1 MEYDELLKR
10 AYENLPKKTL
20 EHERFEV
27 PQADVLIQGN
37 KTVIRNFTSI
47 CEKLNRDPKHLS
59 KYLFKELA
67 TSGLIEGQRLILNSK
82 FAEKTINSKI
92 NEYVKDFVL
101 CKQCNR
107 PDTKIVE
114 YERGIFMMVC
124 EACGAR
130 SPVPKI

>member
-107 PDTKIVE
+107 PDTKSVE

>member
-47 CEKLNRDPKHLS
+47 CEKLGLLGPARRKLGNRNPFVVS
-59 KYLFKELA
+59 LA
-67 TSGLIEGQRLILNSK
+67 GSVKRS
-82 FAEKTINSKI
+82 FSIN
-92 NEYVKDFVL
+92 
-101 CKQCNR
+101 
-107 PDTKIVE
+107 T
-114 YERGIFMMVC
+114 
-124 EACGAR
+124 
-130 SPVPKI
+130 